1 VGRAIQGWGA
11 AGIISGCYIMI
22 SLVAVPSRRAGFTGL
37 IGAVYGM
44 ASVIGPLIGGV
55 FTDKASWR
63 WWCAFPKT
71 IKE

>member
-1 VGRAIQGWGA
+1 
-11 AGIISGCYIMI
+11 MI